1 MPEGSGRERTS
12 YYITWLENLHM
23 RLNILQIGCKAHK
36 VGAAVL
42 EDFIEITWS
51 QGLVNAGKENSCC
64 LNRP

>member
-42 EDFIEITWS
+42 EDY
-51 QGLVNAGKENSCC
+51 L
-64 LNRP
+64 